1 MTLRACTIVNFNT
14 ERFKLGKPV
23 FQMVNF
29 ITREKKNFASWSLGF
44 VFNNVLAARPTV

>member
-1 MTLRACTIVNFNT
+1 MTLRACTIINFNT

-29 ITREKKNFASWSLGF
+29 ITREKNFASFGF
-44 VFNNVLAARPTV
+44 VFNNVLTARPTV

>member
-29 ITREKKNFASWSLGF
+29 IIREKKILLHGH
-44 VFNNVLAARPTV
+44 LDLYLIMY

>member
-29 ITREKKNFASWSLGF
+29 ITREKNFASWSLGF
-44 VFNNVLAARPTV
+44 VFNNVLTARPTV